1 MTILRRDGYS
11 TLPAPQKS
19 EWVYDTPGP
28 PHPARV
34 PKPSPTSF
42 AGELRPHT
50 VPPNT
55 SSFLSPL
62 DTGARPLT
70 PQISHSLPTEKKF
83 SPARAPLSGCSAS
96 RGTPFPAEQ
105 GTCYHIPPSF
115 LRPHSEAQNTKP
127 NIYDIPQGHRGA
139 LGPESEL
146 KKAPGGSEMPLELN
160 PSWIP
165 KQAAGP
171 GPELDGV
178 SVSSSDSRAS
188 VFSSCSSMSTESSSS
203 SGPEELVWE
212 HPVDLSEARE
222 TVTVL
227 QQRVTGSVSNLL
239 LFVSRKW
246 RFRDHLEANLTAIR
260 SAADHIQETLREFLD
275 FAQGLRRVVS
285 CHFPDSHLQVRIRD
299 QLQTIANSYQSL
311 LEAKNTLE
319 SFNWSLDLLATDQV
333 PQNPD
338 DLERFVTVAR
348 LLPEDIKRFTSM
360 IIANG
365 KLLFKQNCTQEENS
379 TPGTEC
385 VQQNRTPQ
393 KHTPCLPEGK
403 DTPQRC
409 SPLEELQATM
419 YSSEM
424 VTGKCLPNAH
434 CQVSASS

>member
-1 MTILRRDGYS
+1 M
-11 TLPAPQKS
+11 PQ
-19 EWVYDTPGP
+19 
-28 PHPARV
+28 
-34 PKPSPTSF
+34 
-42 AGELRPHT
+42 
-50 VPPNT
+50 
-55 SSFLSPL
+55 
-62 DTGARPLT
+62 
-70 PQISHSLPTEKKF
+70 
-83 SPARAPLSGCSAS
+83 
-96 RGTPFPAEQ
+96 
-105 GTCYHIPPSF
+105 
-115 LRPHSEAQNTKP
+115 
-127 NIYDIPQGHRGA
+127 
-139 LGPESEL
+139 EL
-146 KKAPGGSEMPLELN
+146 K

-203 SGPEELVWE
+203 SGPEELAWE
-212 HPVDLSEARE
+212 LPVDLNEARE

-246 RFRDHLEANLTAIR
+246 RFRDHLEANLPAIR

-275 FAQGLRRVVS
+275 FAQGLRRAVA
-285 CHFPDSHLQVRIRD
+285 CHLPDSHLQARIRD
-299 QLQTIANSYQSL
+299 QLQTIVNAYQSL

-319 SFNWSLDLLATDQV
+319 SFNWSLDLLATEQA

-365 KLLFKQNCTQEENS
+365 KLLFKQNCAPEENS

-393 KHTPCLPEGK
+393 KHTPCLPERK
-403 DTPQRC
+403 DTPPRC

-419 YSSEM
+419 YSSEL
-424 VTGKCLPNAH
+424 VTRKCLPNAH